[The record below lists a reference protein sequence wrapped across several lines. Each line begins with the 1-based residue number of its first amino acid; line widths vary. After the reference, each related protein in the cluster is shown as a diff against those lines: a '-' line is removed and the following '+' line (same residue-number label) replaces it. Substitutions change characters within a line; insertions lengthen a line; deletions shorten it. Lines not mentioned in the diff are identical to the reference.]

1 MYLGVPTFKIR
12 DDMMFSFISRFPD
25 VSRDFYTR
33 HIFFNSSTFLSIR
46 KKSKLNSEYSSN
58 SMDLHYMS
66 LTKANANY
74 LLKNLELRE
83 WSNKD
88 TWLVLTSKMS
98 IEEIV
103 DDIQSINLDFDDDF
117 IVAQKK
123 IDDIELWELYKIG
136 PLSKIEYINIGRWSE
151 KEGLKITSGVKWHRR
166 SNLKGFHFN
175 FTCLVENPFITKMEK
190 NEKTGRYACCS
201 GNFTCQFWFLKSTQ

>member
-1 MYLGVPTFKIR
+1 MGIT
-12 DDMMFSFISRFPD
+12 
-25 VSRDFYTR
+25 
-33 HIFFNSSTFLSIR
+33 
-46 KKSKLNSEYSSN
+46 KS
-58 SMDLHYMS
+58 
-66 LTKANANY
+66 NANY

-83 WSNKD
+83 WANKD
-88 TWLVLTSKMS
+88 TWVVLASKMS

-103 DDIQSINLDFDDDF
+103 VDIQSINLDFDDDF